1 MPIVLLRVDERL
13 IHGQVVV
20 GWGHSLHPDRIV
32 VVDDDLAGSEWEQEL
47 YLLGLPP
54 GMDAEFDR
62 VDEARARIAGWRDG
76 TARILLLTRDLASM
90 ARLAEGGG
98 LVGEEVNLGGIHYA
112 PGRSAVLPYLYMN
125 DRERDQ
131 AAHLARSGVTVT
143 ARDLPGTRRV
153 GLAELLGR
161 NGEPPE

>member
-32 VVDDDLAGSEWEQEL
+32 VVDDDLAGSDWEQEL

-54 GMDAEFDR
+54 GVDAEFDR
-62 VDEARARIAGWRDG
+62 VDEARARIAGWREGD
-76 TARILLLTRDLASM
+76 ARILLLTRDLATM
-90 ARLAEGGG
+90 ARLAEDGS
-98 LVGEEVNLGGIHYA
+98 LSGEEVNLGGIHYA

-125 DRERDQ
+125 DSERDQ
-131 AAHLARSGVTVT
+131 AQRLSRSGVTVS
-143 ARDLPGTRRV
+143 ARDLPGARRIA
-153 GLAELLGR
+153 LAELLGR
-161 NGEPPE
+161 NGEPTE